1 MISLSKIKDSDAV
14 KTFLFAST
22 SAKILTLLGLAIVLI
37 LISFIIFGYQ
47 LIPYDPLQMSENIL
61 GPPSAQNLMG
71 TDSLGRDLYSRLIIG
86 TKYSLGISLI
96 SVGLGIVVGVLLGS
110 LSGYFGGILDRFLV
124 LIMDSLNIFPEF
136 IIILLISV
144 ILGPGIW
151 QTAMAM
157 TFGWTPG
164 NFRLIR
170 SLTLSVKKRG
180 FIEAEVILGATN
192 WHIIL
197 KYIAPYFLSVLF
209 VTLSLGMARGT
220 LAVAGL
226 GFLGLGIPPPT
237 PEWGTELA
245 IGRQFL
251 LSGAWWLVMFPGLFV
266 MMAMLGFNL
275 LSEGLDEI
283 FNPTMS
289 RLKR

>member
-1 MISLSKIKDSDAV
+1 
-14 KTFLFAST
+14 
-22 SAKILTLLGLAIVLI
+22 
-37 LISFIIFGYQ
+37 
-47 LIPYDPLQMSENIL
+47 
-61 GPPSAQNLMG
+61 
-71 TDSLGRDLYSRLIIG
+71 
-86 TKYSLGISLI
+86 
-96 SVGLGIVVGVLLGS
+96 
-110 LSGYFGGILDRFLV
+110 
-124 LIMDSLNIFPEF
+124 
-136 IIILLISV
+136 
-144 ILGPGIW
+144 
-151 QTAMAM
+151 MAM